1 MLAETRLYVPSI
13 GGAALSPDVSV
24 VVREAVIARH
34 KLRFTYANERGDGTE
49 RTVRPLGMFF
59 WGRVW
64 SGSPHGASFG
74 TTSETSRLDRMGAP
88 ARTDTFDD
96 EPGRTLKD
104 LLTRYRTEVV
114 RLLDQ

>member
-24 VVREAVIARH
+24 VVREALVARH
-34 KLRFTYANERGDGTE
+34 KLRFTYANEQGDGTE

-64 SGSPHGASFG
+64 TLAAWCELRNDFRNF
-74 TTSETSRLDRMGAP
+74 RLDRISAP

-104 LLTRYRTEVV
+104 LLTRYGPEVV
-114 RLLDQ
+114 KLLDQ